1 MDPLGLLTALS
12 TVLSKL
18 HGAVAEGTLPRGGHS
33 WVPPTPSHNTLL
45 RLYLIPKPLQKLLP
59 SLPASIVLHA
69 CQRDPTVS
77 TMPAHIPPWLHI
89 FAPPSYLV
97 PVTFHSKLYERM

>member
-18 HGAVAEGTLPRGGHS
+18 HGAVAEGTLRGGHS

-45 RLYLIPKPLQKLLP
+45 RLYLIPKPL
-59 SLPASIVLHA
+59 
-69 CQRDPTVS
+69 
-77 TMPAHIPPWLHI
+77 
-89 FAPPSYLV
+89 
-97 PVTFHSKLYERM
+97 